1 MQSGQVSVWVPIVVG
16 VIGLVGVIA
25 GQLVNAWREDR
36 RWRREQERED
46 VRWARENKRESV
58 KLDRDTKILIFGQ
71 LLQALNR
78 AHSLLDRLRDL
89 SGEEANKNRTSEYLE
104 NVNDIRVKAAEV
116 QLICSSEMHR
126 FFSQGM
132 SDMWL
137 LPAMMYGINVNDPKT
152 GEPAGTLTPKEAMER
167 ISRFRG
173 DFLRLARDELVIDVN
188 NGAGATA

>member
-16 VIGLVGVIA
+16 VIGVVGVIA

-58 KLDRDTKILIFGQ
+58 KLDRDTKIVIFGQ

-89 SGEEANKNRTSEYLE
+89 SGEEASKNAASEYLE
-104 NVNDIRVKAAEV
+104 NVNDIRLKAAEV
-116 QLICSSEMHR
+116 QLICSTEMR
-126 FFSQGM
+126 LLFLQGM
-132 SDMWL
+132 SNMWL
-137 LPAMMYGINVNDPKT
+137 LPAMMFGVKVNDPKT
-152 GEPAGTLTPKEAMER
+152 EEPAGTLTPKDAMER
-167 ISRFRG
+167 ISRFRS
-173 DFLRLARDELVIDVN
+173 DFLRLARDELVIYDNSAV
-188 NGAGATA
+188 GATA